1 MQLKKLNAPIKL
13 KLLKKKIFQNIPL
26 IVDDLKIYIGILL
39 DYVKVYK

>member
-13 KLLKKKIFQNIPL
+13 KLLEKKIFQNIPL